1 MQDKTDLAALIGSRI
16 CHDLISPIGAIGN
29 GVELM
34 MMDRSAASPE
44 LALIAES
51 VESANARIRF
61 FRVAFGLAGADQR
74 IARSEVTGILTAMSR
89 GGRLKLDWSSGTDLD
104 RRDVKLAF
112 LLLQCLE
119 TALPYGGSIRTIHL
133 AAGHGSTDADEAGAG
148 WQIVAEA
155 ARMRVEPRFWD
166 MFHPDFAGAPTSDG
180 EGRPVP
186 ASHVQFALALGEL
199 RLRGQSLSCEIAD
212 GMIRLGW

>member
-1 MQDKTDLAALIGSRI
+1 MLDNTDLAALIGSRI

-34 MMDRSAASPE
+34 MMDRRSASPE

-61 FRVAFGLAGADQR
+61 FRVAFGVVGSDQR
-74 IARSEVTGILTAMSR
+74 IARSEVTGILAAMSR
-89 GGRLKLDWSSGTDLD
+89 GGRLRIDWASGPDLD

-119 TALPYGGSIRTIHL
+119 SALPYGGEIRV
-133 AAGHGSTDADEAGAG
+133 AQQAEG
-148 WQIVAEA
+148 WHILAEA
-155 ARMRVEPRFWD
+155 TRSRQEPRFWD
-166 MFHPDFAGAPTSDG
+166 MFAPGYDGAATNDA
-180 EGRPVP
+180 EGKPMP
-186 ASHVQFALALGEL
+186 ASHVQFALVLNEVRTHGRALTCE
-199 RLRGQSLSCEIAD
+199 QSV
-212 GMIRLGW
+212 GTIRLGW

>member
-61 FRVAFGLAGADQR
+61 FRVAFGLAGSDQR
-74 IARSEVTGILTAMSR
+74 IARSEVTGILSAMSR
-89 GGRLKLDWSSGTDLD
+89 GGRLKLDWSSGTELD

-119 TALPYGGSIRTIHL
+119 SALPYGGTIR
-133 AAGHGSTDADEAGAG
+133 AAQSSAAQKEGAHPSGG
-148 WQIVAEA
+148 WQIIAEA
-155 ARMRVEPRFWD
+155 ARMRAEPRFWD
-166 MFHPDFAGAPTSDG
+166 MFSPAFAGLPSRDC
-180 EGRPVP
+180 EGTPIA
-186 ASHVQFALALGEL
+186 ASHVQFALAFTEI
-199 RLRGQSLSCEIAD
+199 RERGLSLACDITEGA
-212 GMIRLGW
+212 IRLGW

>member
-1 MQDKTDLAALIGSRI
+1 MQNKTDLAALIGSRI

-34 MMDRSAASPE
+34 MMDRAAASPE

-61 FRVAFGLAGADQR
+61 FRVAFGLASADQR
-74 IARSEVTGILTAMSR
+74 IARSEVTGILSAMSR
-89 GGRLKLDWSSGTDLD
+89 GGRLKLDWSSDTDLD

-119 TALPYGGSIRTIHL
+119 SALPYGGTIRAVQNS
-133 AAGHGSTDADEAGAG
+133 AAQDGTGG
-148 WQIVAEA
+148 WQITAEA
-155 ARMRVEPRFWD
+155 ARTRADPRYWD
-166 MFHPDFAGAPTSDG
+166 MFGPDLGAPQAG
-180 EGRPVP
+180 ESEELPIP
-186 ASHVQFALALGEL
+186 ASHVQFALAIAEL
-199 RLRGQSLSCEIAD
+199 RARGLTISREN
-212 GMIRLGW
+212 GEGVIRLGW

>member
-61 FRVAFGLAGADQR
+61 FRVAFGLAGSDQR
-74 IARSEVTGILTAMSR
+74 IARSEVTGILTTMSR
-89 GGRLKLDWSSGTDLD
+89 GGRLKYDWLSSNDLD
-104 RRDVKLAF
+104 RRDVKLVF
-112 LLLQCLE
+112 LMLQCLE
-119 TALPYGGSIRTIHL
+119 TALPYGGSVRVVQS
-133 AAGHGSTDADEAGAG
+133 GDD
-148 WQIVAEA
+148 WQITAEA
-155 ARMRVEPRFWD
+155 SRMRLEPRFWG
-166 MFHPDFAGAPTSDG
+166 MFAQEYGGTTLSDT
-180 EGRPVP
+180 EGKPVP
-186 ASHVQFALALGEL
+186 ASHVQFALCLDEL
-199 RLRGQSLSCEIAD
+199 RGRERVLKIEDLAEAISLS
-212 GMIRLGW
+212 W